1 VEFLCFVYSIVAL
14 YGCYPRIHL
23 NLCVIVSQTNFCL
36 WRGLVSYLIVVMQVA
51 TLEMQVSQAGAF
63 AIKQDE
69 KVILTNMCCNLYL
82 LKQT

>member
-1 VEFLCFVYSIVAL
+1 MLCIFNCCVVWVLSTNASESVCNCFSNKLLFMVWASVV
-14 YGCYPRIHL
+14 L
-23 NLCVIVSQTNFCL
+23 NPAN
-36 WRGLVSYLIVVMQVA
+36 VVMQVA

>member
-1 VEFLCFVYSIVAL
+1 MAWASVV
-14 YGCYPRIHL
+14 L
-23 NLCVIVSQTNFCL
+23 NPAN
-36 WRGLVSYLIVVMQVA
+36 VVMQVA
-51 TLEMQVSQAGAF
+51 TLEMQVAQAGAF